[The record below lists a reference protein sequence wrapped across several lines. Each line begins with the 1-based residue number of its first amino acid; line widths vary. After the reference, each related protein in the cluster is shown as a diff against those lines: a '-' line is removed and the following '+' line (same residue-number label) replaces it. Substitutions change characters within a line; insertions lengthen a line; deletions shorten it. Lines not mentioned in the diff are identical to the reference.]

1 MTKKLTPKTFQAI
14 KTLLAGGATYEECA
28 NYMDVSVSTV
38 GRVAR
43 AENFQEYGNSIAA
56 IAIRCNQKKVK
67 ADTTEQ
73 EATPE
78 LDLKMPGGTL
88 SGAYQINRIVEL
100 LKAQSETLVLIS
112 NKLAFIVD
120 ELTR

>member
-1 MTKKLTPKTFQAI
+1 MTRKITPKTFQAI
-14 KTLLAGGATYEECA
+14 KTLLAGGATWEECA
-28 NYMDVSVSTV
+28 DYMGVSASTV
-38 GRVAR
+38 GRISR
-43 AENFQEYGNSIAA
+43 AETFQEYVNSVAA
-56 IAIRCNQKKVK
+56 SAIRCNQKKAK

-73 EATPE
+73 ETTPE

-100 LKAQSETLVLIS
+100 LKAQGETLNLIS

>member
-1 MTKKLTPKTFQAI
+1 MTRKITPKTFQAI
-14 KTLLAGGATYEECA
+14 KTLLAGGATWEECA
-28 NYMDVSVSTV
+28 DYMGVSTSTV
-38 GRVAR
+38 GRISK
-43 AENFQEYGNSIAA
+43 AETFQEYGNSVAA
-56 IAIRCNQKKVK
+56 IAIRCNQKNMKTD
-67 ADTTEQ
+67 ATEQ
-73 EATPE
+73 EAKQE

-100 LKAQSETLVLIS
+100 LKAQGETLNLIS